1 MTEFAI
7 TSENIIWFCTLVAG
21 IWGLWKIVV
30 ELRKPSDDL
39 KSVVQKHTDFL
50 TEDHKRMKEYEE
62 SNRMILQ
69 CLLIIINHEIT
80 GNGIETMKE
89 ARDNLQNYLVN
100 K

>member
-1 MTEFAI
+1 
-7 TSENIIWFCTLVAG
+7 
-21 IWGLWKIVV
+21 
-30 ELRKPSDDL
+30 
-39 KSVVQKHTDFL
+39 
-50 TEDHKRMKEYEE
+50 
-62 SNRMILQ
+62 MILQ

>member
-1 MTEFAI
+1 MPEFAI

-62 SNRMILQ
+62 SNRMIQ
-69 CLLIIINHEIT
+69 CLLIIINYEIT

>member
-1 MTEFAI
+1 MPGFMI
-7 TSENIIWFCTLVAG
+7 TSEHIIWFCSLVAG
-21 IWGLWKIVV
+21 VWGVWKIVV

-39 KSVVQKHTDFL
+39 KIVVRKHTDL
-50 TEDHKRMKEYEE
+50 LAEDHKRMKEYEE

-80 GNGIETMKE
+80 GNGIDTMKE
-89 ARDNLQNYLVN
+89 ARDNLQNFLVN

>member
-1 MTEFAI
+1 MPEFAI

-50 TEDHKRMKEYEE
+50 TEDHKRMEEYEE
-62 SNRMILQ
+62 SNRMILR

-89 ARDNLQNYLVN
+89 ARDNLQNYLVD